1 MKVSTTSEK
10 LAKCNTHDSDNQQI
24 TMIETKPRQTQAH
37 KSGNTQSETNP
48 EEKVSSER
56 VSFRPLS
63 LNLVLEFCIIVGN
76 KDI

>member
-10 LAKCNTHDSDNQQI
+10 LAKCNTHDSDNHQI

-56 VSFRPLS
+56 
-63 LNLVLEFCIIVGN
+63 
-76 KDI
+76 